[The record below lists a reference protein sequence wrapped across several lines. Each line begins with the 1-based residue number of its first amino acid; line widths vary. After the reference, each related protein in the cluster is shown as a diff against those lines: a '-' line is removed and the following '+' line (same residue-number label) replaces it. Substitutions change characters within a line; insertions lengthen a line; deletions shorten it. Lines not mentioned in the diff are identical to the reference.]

1 MSEEMTIGEVARRA
15 GMRPSA
21 LRYYESVG
29 LLLPTRRVGGQRRYD
44 AEALHQL
51 MLIQFAQRVGF
62 SLDEIR
68 QLFDGFPAQTPP
80 SQRWRTMTP
89 PKLAEIDLLISRAQA
104 IRKTLESTLRC
115 QCAALEDC
123 AALCDPA
130 SVTP

>member
-15 GMRPSA
+15 GVRASA
-21 LRYYESVG
+21 LRYYESIG

-44 AEALHQL
+44 QDALDQL
-51 MLIQFAQRVGF
+51 VLIKFAQQTGF

-68 QLFDGFPAQTPP
+68 QLFGGFPAQTPP
-80 SQRWRTMTP
+80 AQRWHAVTP

-104 IRKTLESTLRC
+104 IRKMLETTLRC

-123 AALCDPA
+123 AALTEMQC
-130 SVTP
+130 

>member
-15 GMRPSA
+15 GMRTSA

-29 LLLPTRRVGGQRRYD
+29 LLLPTRRTGGQRRYD
-44 AEALHQL
+44 ADAFHQL
-51 MLIQFAQRVGF
+51 MLIKFAQQIGF

-68 QLFDGFPAQTPP
+68 QLFGGFPAQTPP
-80 SQRWRTMTP
+80 SQRWRALTP
-89 PKLAEIDLLISRAQA
+89 PKLAEIDLLISRAQQ
-104 IRKTLESTLRC
+104 IKQMLETTLRC

-130 SVTP
+130 